1 MTVRYAEERDIPRI
15 GELLRQVCNVH
26 AAGRPDLFV
35 ADARKY
41 TDEQLKELLADDTR
55 PILVATDAEDRVV
68 GYAFCVMQES
78 GAHHALQDVRTLY
91 LDDLCVDETC
101 RGQHIGRT
109 LYEAVLSL
117 ARERGCYN
125 VTLHVWN
132 CNAAAMKFYEAL
144 GMQCRQME
152 METVL

>member
-1 MTVRYAEERDIPRI
+1 MTVRYAAEKDIPRI
-15 GELLRQVCNVH
+15 GALLRQVCNVH
-26 AAGRPDLFV
+26 ASGRPDLFR

-41 TDEQLKELLADDTR
+41 TDEQLNNLLADDTR
-55 PILVATDAEDRVV
+55 PILVATDADDRVV

-101 RGQHIGRT
+101 RGQHVGRT

-132 CNAAAMKFYEAL
+132 CNTAAMKFYESL

-152 METVL
+152 METIL